1 MVIKH
6 TWTSDSTDTGYLWV
20 NTRTASASTIDP
32 NPGWT
37 FRVNPV
43 GYWGEYTHEGIT
55 RPEPFTV
62 TEGPSTLTVPNLE
75 IQPGGM
81 FVAEEFEE
89 RIKGEMMQMV
99 QEYVTGLMPML
110 IDILRNAPSMFGV
123 EKKMTEGFFCFNCG
137 AAIVRGTETE
147 PCPFCGR

>member
-1 MVIKH
+1 MVDN
-6 TWTSDSTDTGYLWV
+6 TWSIDSTKNTNYLWV
-20 NTRTASASTIDP
+20 NTETTSASTIDP

-43 GYWGEYTHEGIT
+43 GYWGEYQHEGMTGPTTTID
-55 RPEPFTV
+55 TV
-62 TEGPSTLTVPNLE
+62 TIPTPPIVYQGSGFDV
-75 IQPGGM
+75 
-81 FVAEEFEE
+81 EEFEE
-89 RIKGEMMQMV
+89 RIKGEMIQMV

-137 AAIVRGTETE
+137 APIRKGKETVE
-147 PCPFCGR
+147 CLFCGR

>member
-1 MVIKH
+1 MV
-6 TWTSDSTDTGYLWV
+6 TNNWVGTSDSTQTGYLWV
-20 NTRTASASTIDP
+20 NTYTADANTIDP

-37 FRVNPV
+37 FRVNPA
-43 GYWGEYTHEGIT
+43 GYWGDYNEGMT
-55 RPEPFTV
+55 RSEPFTIH
-62 TEGPSTLTVPNLE
+62 EGPTTLTVPNLE
-75 IQPGGM
+75 IQPGGA

-99 QEYVTGLMPML
+99 QEYINNMMPML
-110 IDILRNAPSMFGV
+110 IDIIRNAPSMFGV

-137 AAIVRGTETE
+137 AAIIRGSEQE